1 MKNLVD
7 SDLSANLSSNAGSGL
22 SRYRVSVKFID
33 KSGITT
39 QLGVFDGIKK
49 LGTFS
54 IQDQRDHIYILDFK
68 SELTKDKLEERLKE
82 LAGPAKLF
90 DYTVEEIL
98 RV

>member
-39 QLGVFDGIKK
+39 QLSVLTHKEVGN
-49 LGTFS
+49 LS
-54 IQDQRDHIYILDFK
+54 IG
-68 SELTKDKLEERLKE
+68 SERSYLYSR
-82 LAGPAKLF
+82 F
-90 DYTVEEIL
+90 
-98 RV
+98 